1 MLYRIAGYKQ
11 WREIIRAD
19 IERAAKMRI
28 VSAFLAV
35 IGMWRMFVFILLM
48 RQVLQR
54 MMQCMRPPGLLREQ
68 QDEDERQ
75 E

>member
-1 MLYRIAGYKQ
+1 
-11 WREIIRAD
+11 
-19 IERAAKMRI
+19 MRI